1 MLSKKFAFRF
11 EILGILGALVFFV
24 LVTRVAYMQLYAGE
38 YYKNRSDGNRI
49 RVTPIM
55 APRGIIYDRNGIP
68 LVTNKPGFT
77 VVVNAKERGFTQE
90 VATRLAEI
98 LNVSVD
104 DINDKVDR
112 NRGNYAPVTVK
123 TDLTPELVTK
133 IEEHRDD
140 LPGVMIVVQPLR
152 VYLYNEVASHTIGY
166 VNEISEEEL
175 EKLNEK
181 QDKEKDYRPGSI
193 IGKMGIERYYDNY
206 IRGYDGNNRMEVD
219 VNGRVMHELK
229 REEPIPGDNI
239 YLTIDIELQKVAE
252 KAVDDQLV
260 WLRNYGGSC
269 NAYAAS
275 VVVLDPRTGEVLV
288 MTNRPTFNPNSFVG
302 GISHTEWNKINT
314 NPFDPMTNK
323 AVSGEY
329 PQGST
334 FKIVTAAAALELNK
348 ITPEEKFYDSG
359 EHWLAPKGN
368 AGGAAYG
375 WLDFTKAMS
384 KSSNVFFFELGY
396 RVGIDELAKYA
407 SGFGF
412 GKPTGIDLLGEAKGN
427 IASPEYKKSVLNED
441 WYAAETLDAAIG
453 QGFHLATPLQMA
465 VSISAVANGGTRYRP
480 YLVSK
485 IMSDKGELVEKVRP
499 KEIGSLPVSAHN
511 LAIIKNALRQ
521 SSIDGTGAQLAN
533 FPIPVAGKTG
543 TAENSQGRDHGI
555 YVCYAPADNPEIAI
569 VVLVDQGGFASTAAL
584 PIAQK
589 ILAAYFKVDL

>member
-1 MLSKKFAFRF
+1 MLSKKYAFRF
-11 EILGILGALVFFV
+11 EILGIVGALVFFV

-55 APRGIIYDRNGIP
+55 APRGIVYDRNGIP

-77 VVVNAKERGFTQE
+77 VVVNAKERGFTPE
-90 VATRLAEI
+90 VAAKLADI
-98 LNVSVD
+98 LDISLE
-104 DINDKVDR
+104 DINEKVER
-112 NRGNYAPVTVK
+112 NRGSYTPVTVK

-133 IEEHRDD
+133 IEERRDD

-152 VYLYNEVASHTIGY
+152 VYLYNEVASHAIGY

-175 EKLNEK
+175 TRLK
-181 QDKEKDYRPGSI
+181 DKEDNNDKSYRPGSI
-193 IGKMGIERYYDNY
+193 IGKMGIERFYDTY
-206 IRGYDGNNRMEVD
+206 VRGHDGNNRMEVD
-219 VNGRVMHELK
+219 VNGRVMHELE

-252 KAVDDQLV
+252 KAVDDQLA
-260 WLRNYGGSC
+260 WLRNYGGSY

-275 VVVLDPRTGEVLV
+275 VVVMDPRTGEILAMV
-288 MTNRPTFNPNSFVG
+288 NRPTFNPNSFVG
-302 GISHTEWNKINT
+302 GISHAEWDKINT

-334 FKIVTAAAALELNK
+334 FKIVTGAAALELNK
-348 ITPEEKFYDSG
+348 VTPEEQFYDSG

-375 WLDFTKAMS
+375 WLDFNKAMS
-384 KSSNVFFFELGY
+384 KSSNVYFYEMGY
-396 RVGIDELAKYA
+396 RVGIDNIAKYA
-407 SGFGF
+407 AGFGF
-412 GKPTGIDLLGEAKGN
+412 GKTTGIDLIGEAEGN
-427 IASPEYKKSVLNED
+427 IASQEYKRRVLNED
-441 WYAAETLDAAIG
+441 WYGAETLDAAIG

-465 VSISAVANGGTRYRP
+465 VSISAVANGGTRYKP

-485 IMSDKGELVEKVRP
+485 IVSDKGELVEKFRP
-499 KEIGSLPVSAHN
+499 KEVGSLPVSAHN
-511 LAIIKNALRQ
+511 LAIIKKALRQ
-521 SSIDGTGAQLAN
+521 SSIDGTGWPFAS

-543 TAENSQGRDHGI
+543 TAENVGRDHGI

-569 VVLVDQGGFASTAAL
+569 VVIVENGGFAATAAI

-589 ILAAYFKVDL
+589 ILAAYFKVGA